1 MSTLTIRNLDDSVK
15 SRLRVE
21 AARAG
26 CSMEEYVRR
35 MLAASLAGPGGDR
48 PLGTWMHELFTEAGG
63 VDLDLPERT
72 ELPRA
77 PDLAS

>member
-1 MSTLTIRNLDDSVK
+1 MSTLTIRNLDESVK

-35 MLAASLAGPGGDR
+35 LLAASIAGPGDDR
-48 PLGTWMHELFTEAGG
+48 RLGTWMHELFADAGG
-63 VDLDLPERT
+63 VDLDLPERS
-72 ELPRA
+72 ELPRS
-77 PDLAS
+77 PDLEP